1 MEQILLNIYK
11 NNFIIKSDISKYL
24 QVLANEIDTTFTKKQ
39 TDFFIKCNKEKIDLI
54 ALEYNL
60 RKKQKNNI
68 FSFVF
73 LRLSSLAEST
83 IENQDKYVNKS
94 KANIFKI
101 FVVLSMAVINTIILE
116 LKGFYLKNKVK
127 EYLDV

>member
-1 MEQILLNIYK
+1 MERILLNIYI
-11 NNFIIKSDISKYL
+11 NNFIIKSDIGQYL

-39 TDFFIKCNKEKIDLI
+39 IDFFIKCNDEKLDLI
-54 ALEYNL
+54 ALEYNI

-83 IENQDKYVNKS
+83 VENKDKYVNKS

-116 LKGFYLKNKVK
+116 LKGFYLKNKIK

>member
-24 QVLANEIDTTFTKKQ
+24 KMITTEIDTTFTKKQ
-39 TDFFIKCNKEKIDLI
+39 IDFFIKCNKEKLDLI
-54 ALEYNL
+54 ALEYNM
-60 RKKQKNNI
+60 RKRQKNNI

-83 IENQDKYVNKS
+83 VENQNKYVNKS